1 MLQNDVSR
9 DHFSNMALKM
19 TILTTLYENIS
30 ELPVERFVVHK
41 INIVEINSKNSPIW
55 GLTWIAYMSF
65 LSFILWKYEMK
76 KCSWP
81 YHVTYQPISNKEWF
95 DLSVAPRWVI
105 RRWKERIST
114 ITFRIRLREAIL
126 TFCQFPDLPIEFRE
140 NECMWPL
147 PFRIGIPE

>member
-1 MLQNDVSR
+1 MSR

-30 ELPVERFVVHK
+30 ELPVERFGVHK
-41 INIVEINSKNSPIW
+41 INIVEISAKNSSIW
-55 GLTWIAYMSF
+55 GITWIAYLSF
-65 LSFILWKYEMK
+65 LSFILWKYEVK

-81 YHVTYQPISNKEWF
+81 YHVTYQSISNKKWC
-95 DLSVAPRWVI
+95 DLSVALRWVI
-105 RRWKERIST
+105 WRLKERIST

-126 TFCQFPDLPIEFRE
+126 TFCQFPDHPIEFCE

-147 PFRIGIPE
+147 PFCIGIPE